1 MRARYVGRKLGFY
14 LVAAWVAVTVNFF
27 LPRLIPGD
35 PVAVIISRQT
45 QSGTVPPGEA
55 DALRKLL
62 GLGTGSLL
70 SQYGQYLDQL
80 VHFNFGLSITEF
92 PTPVADVVR
101 PAIAW
106 TLVLVGLATII
117 SFCLGIGLGALAG
130 WKRGTRVDALV
141 PSTTL
146 FTAMPYFWLAL
157 LLVYLF
163 SEKWNVLPA
172 QQGYDP
178 ALDIGWNSQF
188 LGSALQHSI
197 LPALTLVIASI
208 GGWLLGMRNMTVA
221 TLSEDFVVAAEA
233 RGLSPV
239 RVMTRYA
246 ARNAVLPSISGF
258 AVSIGF
264 VISGQIVME
273 QVFNYPGLGNLLFLA
288 VNNEDYPLMQAIF
301 LTISFAVLGSNLLVD
316 LLYGLIDPR
325 TREA

>member
-1 MRARYVGRKLGFY
+1 VRVRYVGRKLGFY
-14 LVAAWVAVTVNFF
+14 LMAAWVAVTVNFF

-55 DALRKLL
+55 AALRKLL

-70 SQYGQYLDQL
+70 TQYGQYLDQL
-80 VHFNFGLSITEF
+80 AHFNFGLSITVF

-117 SFCLGIGLGALAG
+117 SFGLGIGLGALAG
-130 WKRGTRVDALV
+130 WKRGTRIDALV

-146 FTAMPYFWLAL
+146 LTAMPYFWLAL

-163 SEKWNVLPA
+163 SEQWNLLPA

-178 ALDIGWNSQF
+178 SLDIGWSSQF
-188 LGSALQHSI
+188 VGSAVQHSL
-197 LPALTLVIASI
+197 LPALTLVVASI

-233 RGLSPV
+233 RGLSPI

>member
-1 MRARYVGRKLGFY
+1 MRWRYIGRKLAFY
-14 LVAAWVAVTVNFF
+14 LAAAWVAITVNFF

-35 PVAVIISRQT
+35 PVALIIDRQT

-62 GLGTGSLL
+62 GLGSGSLFG
-70 SQYGQYLDQL
+70 QYGQYLNQL
-80 VHFNFGLSITEF
+80 AHLNFGLSITEF
-92 PTPVADVVR
+92 PTPVTDVVR

-106 TLVLVGLATII
+106 TLVLVGVATLI

-130 WKRGTRVDALV
+130 WRRGSRIEALV

-146 FTAMPYFWLAL
+146 LTAMPYFWLAL

-163 SEKWNVLPA
+163 SEKWNLLPA

-178 ALDIGWNSQF
+178 ALDIGWNSAF
-188 LGSALQHSI
+188 VSSAIQHAI
-197 LPALTLVIASI
+197 LPALTLVLASI

-221 TLSEDFVVAAEA
+221 TLSEDYVVAAEA

-239 RVMTRYA
+239 RVLMRYV
-246 ARNAVLPSISGF
+246 ARNSVLPSISGF

-273 QVFNYPGLGNLLFLA
+273 QVFNYPGLGNLLFQA

-301 LTISFAVLGSNLLVD
+301 LAISFAVLGANLAVD
-316 LLYGLIDPR
+316 LLYGFLDPR
-325 TREA
+325 TKEG